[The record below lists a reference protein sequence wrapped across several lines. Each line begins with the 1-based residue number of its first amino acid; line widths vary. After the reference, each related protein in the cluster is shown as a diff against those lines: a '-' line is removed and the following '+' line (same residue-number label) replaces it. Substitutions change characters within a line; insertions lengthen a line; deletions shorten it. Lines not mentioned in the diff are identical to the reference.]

1 MTTPPAGISEADWL
15 ATPESV
21 RDLVCQL
28 QVLHQENERLRQ
40 HSLPSVWSWL
50 TCEGNLMAV
59 AGLASE
65 RSLQWIRPSAGCVC
79 KARSITSA
87 T

>member
-15 ATPESV
+15 GTPESV
-21 RDLVCQL
+21 RDLVRQL

-40 HSLPSVWSWL
+40 HSLPRLWSWL
-50 TCEGNLMAV
+50 TCEETLMAV

-65 RSLQWIRPSAGCVC
+65 RSLQ
-79 KARSITSA
+79 
-87 T
+87 